1 MRRTQRHAMRTV
13 AKTEAIERRVTE
25 LETLLRSS
33 LARHPRISFDSLRIT
48 TGGPPLDLGALAKSD
63 TGTTGGRFAPRPPS
77 GLGRELDGGPILIC
91 VAE

>member
-1 MRRTQRHAMRTV
+1 MRTV

-63 TGTTGGRFAPRPPS
+63 TGTTGGGIRAKA
-77 GLGRELDGGPILIC
+77 
-91 VAE
+91 AERAGTGTRRRSYFDLCS